1 MRWSSTPYCSG
12 AWWLSWLYRFLLT
25 TWMWACCRISSGD
38 FIPKH
43 MWLLGGESSHR
54 VIQG

>member
-38 FIPKH
+38 FIPKQ
-43 MWLLGGESSHR
+43 MWLLGSESSHR
-54 VIQG
+54 VTQG

>member
-38 FIPKH
+38 FIPKQ